1 MRKILKTIIFIAIV
15 NLTVSAGFDFAP
27 SAHVVDPQN
36 REVQP
41 SGQGCGAPIGFCNY

>member
-1 MRKILKTIIFIAIV
+1 MRKILKAILFIAIV
-15 NLTVSAGFDFAP
+15 NLTANAGFDFAE

-41 SGQGCGAPIGFCNY
+41 SGQGCGAPIGVCNY